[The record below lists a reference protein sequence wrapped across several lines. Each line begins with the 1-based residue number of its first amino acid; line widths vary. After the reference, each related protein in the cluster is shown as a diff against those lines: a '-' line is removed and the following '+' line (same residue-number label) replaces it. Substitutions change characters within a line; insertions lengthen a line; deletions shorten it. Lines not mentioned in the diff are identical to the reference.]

1 MARMHLNPKQII
13 NIVAL
18 LALGGALLSA
28 CSVREIRRQ
37 NSIAA
42 ADAATPAATM
52 DYLVY
57 LPKDYDAVQQDS
69 TEWPVLFFLHGIVQ
83 SGNDLRML
91 PKYGPAQQI
100 EAGRDFPF
108 IVITPQMSAWSWD
121 VDATVAFIE
130 HCIETY
136 AIDPNRVYL
145 SGVSLGGRG
154 VWSVGAARPDL
165 FAAIA
170 PVAGW
175 GKQEEAEAT
184 AQIPAWIFHGEKD
197 PLIWPS
203 AAEKMH
209 AAREAAGGN
218 AELTLV
224 PGAGHTIWDEVFAGD
239 LLYEWMLAQS
249 RDAAPGDTDGYHGR
263 RDQPEASTAARP

>member
-1 MARMHLNPKQII
+1 MGRPQ
-13 NIVAL
+13 L
-18 LALGGALLSA
+18 LLKKVLRFAVLLTLAGSTLYA
-28 CSVREIRRQ
+28 CSVHEITRQ
-37 NSIAA
+37 DSVVS
-42 ADAATPAATM
+42 ADVAEPAATM
-52 DYLVY
+52 DYLIY
-57 LPKDYDAVQQDS
+57 LPKEYDAADQAS
-69 TEWPVLFFLHGIVQ
+69 TDWPVLFFLHGIVQ

-108 IVITPQMSAWSWD
+108 IVITPQMSAWSWN
-121 VDATVAFIE
+121 VEETVAFVE

-136 AIDPNRVYL
+136 RIDANRVYL

-154 VWSVGAARPDL
+154 VWSVAAARPDL

-170 PVAGW
+170 PVSGW
-175 GKQEEAEAT
+175 GKEDEAVAT

-224 PGAGHTIWDEVFAGD
+224 PGAGHTIWDEVYAEDD
-239 LLYEWMLAQS
+239 LYDWLLAQS
-249 RDAAPGDTDGYHGR
+249 LDR
-263 RDQPEASTAARP
+263 RVMQN

>member
-1 MARMHLNPKQII
+1 VGRSHLILKDLFK
-13 NIVAL
+13 VATL
-18 LALGGALLSA
+18 LMLAGSMLSA
-28 CSVREIRRQ
+28 CSVHEITRQ
-37 NSIAA
+37 DSIVS
-42 ADAATPAATM
+42 ADAAEPAATM
-52 DYLVY
+52 DYLIY
-57 LPKDYDAVQQDS
+57 LPEEYDAVGEAS

-108 IVITPQMSAWSWD
+108 IVITPQISAWSWN
-121 VDATVAFIE
+121 VEATVAFIE

-136 AIDPNRVYL
+136 RIDPSRVYL
-145 SGVSLGGRG
+145 SGISLGGRA
-154 VWSVGAARPDL
+154 VWSVAAARPDL

-170 PVAGW
+170 PVSGW
-175 GKQEEAEAT
+175 GKEEEAEAT

-218 AELTLV
+218 AELTII
-224 PGAGHTIWDEVFAGD
+224 PGAGHTIWDDVFAED
-239 LLYEWMLAQS
+239 DLYEWFLGQS
-249 RDAAPGDTDGYHGR
+249 L
-263 RDQPEASTAARP
+263 DQRITQN